1 MSMRNRTKWLS
12 AAVAIGL
19 AALCG
24 PALAK
29 PTCANGV
36 IKVGAVSTITGPA
49 DFSEV
54 PKATKAEFDQIN
66 AKGGIDGCKI
76 DYTIADDKADPQVA
90 AQAARDLIDNKGVVA
105 MVGSASLLDCQV
117 NAQTYQRKNVLSV
130 QGLGVDSACFNS
142 PSVSPVNVG
151 PFTLS
156 TAMAYYASQTLKV
169 KNLCA
174 FFIILGG
181 TQEAYKKALTDWEKI
196 TGKKLH
202 MLDLTVPI
210 QGDLT
215 PYLIKARD
223 GGCDAVVNNGVEPN
237 VVQWV
242 KTADAQKITGINWL
256 FLAPAYTVQ
265 VAKALAESNQPIYAG
280 TEWEPYTEAG
290 SPANKDWIA
299 TMKAADR
306 PLTAF
311 SQGGY
316 LAAQVFV
323 DVIKSINGPVTHDS
337 VAKALRGMR
346 KAVKYPLAGSPWIFG
361 DAKAH
366 TPMRSTK
373 IMKLDHGTWKV
384 ETPQFVTLPQ
394 P

>member
-1 MSMRNRTKWLS
+1 MSIRPTTNTI
-12 AAVAIGL
+12 AAAITIGL
-19 AALCG
+19 AAACG
-24 PALAK
+24 QALAK
-29 PTCANGV
+29 PTCEGGV
-36 IKVGAVSTITGPA
+36 IKVGAVSTITGVA

-54 PKATKAEFDQIN
+54 PKATKAQFDQIN

-76 DYTIADDKADPQVA
+76 DYTIEDDKGDPQVA
-90 AQAARDLIDNKGVVA
+90 AQAARDLIDNKKVVA

-117 NAQTYQRKNVLSV
+117 NAQTYQRSNVLSI

-156 TAMAYYASQTLKV
+156 TVMAYYASQTLKV

-174 FFIILGG
+174 FYIIIGG
-181 TQEAYKKALTDWEKI
+181 TQDAYKKALADWEKI

-223 GGCDAVVNNGVEPN
+223 GGCDAVINNGVEPN

-265 VAKALAESNQPIYAG
+265 VAQALAQSSQPIYAG
-280 TEWEPYTEAG
+280 TEWEPYTESG
-290 SPANKDWIA
+290 SPANQDWIA
-299 TMKAADR
+299 SMKAANR

-316 LAAQVFV
+316 LAANVFA
-323 DVIKSINGPVTHDS
+323 DVIRGMNGPVTHDT
-337 VAKALRGMR
+337 VAKTLRDM
-346 KAVKYPLAGSPWIFG
+346 KTPVKYPIAGSPWIFG
-361 DAKAH
+361 PGKTHA
-366 TPMRSTK
+366 PMRSTK
-373 IMKLDHGTWKV
+373 VMKLDHGAWKV
-384 ETPQFVTLPQ
+384 ETPDFVTLPN

>member
-1 MSMRNRTKWLS
+1 MSRRI
-12 AAVAIGL
+12 AAGFLGAALPLGL
-19 AALCG
+19 AVFGGHAF
-24 PALAK
+24 AK
-29 PTCANGV
+29 PTCVDGV
-36 IKVGAVSTITGPA
+36 IAVGAVSTITGVA

-54 PKATKAEFDQIN
+54 PKATKAEFDRLN

-76 DYTIADDKADPQVA
+76 EYTIADDKGDPQVA
-90 AQAARDLIDNKGVVA
+90 AQAARDLIDNKKVVA

-117 NAQTYQRKNVLSV
+117 NALTYQRSNTLAV

-151 PFTLS
+151 PFTLT
-156 TAMAYYASQTLKV
+156 TAMAYYATKTLHAK
-169 KNLCA
+169 KMCA
-174 FFIILGG
+174 FFIIIGG

-196 TGKKLH
+196 TGQKLH
-202 MLDLTVPI
+202 LLDLTVPI

-223 GGCDAVVNNGVEPN
+223 AGCDAVVNNGVEPN

-256 FLAPAYTVQ
+256 FLAPGYTVQ
-265 VAKALAESNQPIYAG
+265 VAKALADTKQPVYAG

-290 SPANKDWIA
+290 SPANQEWIA

-316 LAAQVFV
+316 LAAQVFE
-323 DVIKSINGPVTHDS
+323 DVLRGMNGPVNHDT
-337 VAKALRGMR
+337 VAKALRGMT
-346 KAVKYPLAGSPWIFG
+346 KSVKYPLAGSPWIFG
-361 DAKAH
+361 EGKTH
-366 TPMRSTK
+366 TPMQSTK
-373 IMKLDHGTWKV
+373 IMKLDNGAWKL
-384 ETPQFVTLPQ
+384 ETPQWVTLPKM
-394 P
+394 

>member
-156 TAMAYYASQTLKV
+156 TARAYYASQTLKV

>member
-1 MSMRNRTKWLS
+1 MSMRSSTKMLA
-12 AAVAIGL
+12 AAVAFGL
-19 AALCG
+19 AAACG
-24 PALAK
+24 TAAAK
-29 PTCANGV
+29 PTCPGGV

-76 DYTIADDKADPQVA
+76 EYTIADDKADPQVA

-117 NAQTYQRKNVLSV
+117 NAQTYQRKNVLSI

-142 PSVSPVNVG
+142 PSISPVNVG

-156 TAMAYYASQTLKV
+156 TAMAYYASETLKDKKV
-169 KNLCA
+169 CA
-174 FFIILGG
+174 MFIILGG
-181 TQEAYKKALTDWEKI
+181 TQEAYKKSLADWEKI

-223 GGCDAVVNNGVEPN
+223 AGCDAVVNNGVEPN

-242 KTADAQKITGINWL
+242 KTADAQKISGIDWM

-265 VAKALAESNQPIYAG
+265 VAKALADSNQPVYAG
-280 TEWEPYTEAG
+280 TEWEPYTEAN
-290 SPANKDWIA
+290 SPANKEWIA
-299 TMKAADR
+299 AMKAADR

-316 LAAQVFV
+316 LAADVFA
-323 DVIKSINGPVTHDS
+323 DVIRSIDGPVTHES
-337 VAKALRGMR
+337 VAKALREM
-346 KAVKYPLAGSPWIFG
+346 KKPVKYPLAGSPWIFG
-361 DAKAH
+361 EAKTH

-373 IMKLDHGTWKV
+373 IMKLDHGAWKV
-384 ETPQFVTLPQ
+384 ETPQFVTLPTQ
-394 P
+394 

>member
-1 MSMRNRTKWLS
+1 MGTRFKLLS
-12 AAVAIGL
+12 AAVALGSL
-19 AALCG
+19 LLCG
-24 PALAK
+24 QALAK

-36 IKVGAVSTITGPA
+36 IKVGAVSTITGVA

-76 DYTIADDKADPQVA
+76 EYTIEDDKGDPQAA

-105 MVGSASLLDCQV
+105 MVGSASLLDCTV
-117 NAQTYQRKNVLSV
+117 NAMTYQRRNVLAI

-142 PSVSPVNVG
+142 PSISPVNVG

-169 KNLCA
+169 KKMCA
-174 FFIILGG
+174 FFIIIGG

-196 TGKKLH
+196 TGHKLH

-256 FLAPAYTVQ
+256 FLAPAYTEG
-265 VAKALAESNQPIYAG
+265 VAKALAGSKQPIYAG

-290 SPANKDWIA
+290 SPANQQWIA
-299 TMKAADR
+299 TMKAANR

-316 LAAQVFV
+316 LAANVFV
-323 DVIKSINGPVTHDS
+323 DVIKGINGPVTHES
-337 VAKALRGMR
+337 VAKALRGMT
-346 KAVKYPLAGSPWIFG
+346 KAAKYPLAGSPWIFG
-361 DAKAH
+361 GAKTH

-373 IMKLDHGTWKV
+373 VMKLVDGTWKV
-384 ETPQFVTLPQ
+384 ETPQWVVLPNL
-394 P
+394 

>member
-1 MSMRNRTKWLS
+1 MSMRTRAKLLT
-12 AAVAIGL
+12 ATVAIGL
-19 AALCG
+19 AALCA
-24 PALAK
+24 PAIAK
-29 PTCANGV
+29 PTCADGV

-76 DYTIADDKADPQVA
+76 EYRIEDDKADPQVA

-117 NAQTYQRKNVLSV
+117 NALTYQRKNVLAI

-142 PSVSPVNVG
+142 PSISPVNVG
-151 PFTLS
+151 PFTLT
-156 TAMAYYASQTLKV
+156 TAMAYYASQTLDV
-169 KNLCA
+169 KKLCG
-174 FFIILGG
+174 FFIIIGG
-181 TQEAYKKALTDWEKI
+181 TQEAYKKGLTDWEKI

-223 GGCDAVVNNGVEPN
+223 GGCDAVVYNGVEPL

-242 KTADAQKITGINWL
+242 KTADAQKITGIKWL

-265 VAKALAESNQPIYAG
+265 VAKALAESTQPIYAG
-280 TEWEPYTEAG
+280 TEWEPYTESN
-290 SPANKDWIA
+290 SPANQAWIA
-299 TMKAADR
+299 TMKAGDR

-316 LAAQVFV
+316 LAANVFV
-323 DVIKSINGPVTHDS
+323 DVVKSINGPVTHDS

-346 KAVKYPLAGSPWIFG
+346 KPVKYPLAGSPWIFG
-361 DAKAH
+361 DAKTHA
-366 TPMRSTK
+366 PMRSTK
-373 IMKLDHGTWKV
+373 VMKLENGSWKV